1 MKAIG
6 YAAKGGVEVLTDLEL
21 PMPEPGPHDLRVA
34 VRAVSVNP
42 VDVKRRRWEDPS
54 DSKLPRVLGY
64 DAAGVVEAVGS
75 EVTLFKPGDEVFYA
89 GAMDRPGTNSEFHLV
104 DERIVGPKPASLS
117 FAEAAALPLTS
128 ITAWEMLFDRMKLPR
143 GARTPCGTLLVLNG
157 AGGVGSMLIQL
168 ANRLTGLTVI
178 ATASRPESVEW
189 VRKLGA
195 KHVADHS
202 KPIDEALHAIGF
214 SGVDYIG
221 AITSTPGSAPS
232 LARAMNPQ
240 GHITLID
247 NFDDSIAP
255 FKPKSI
261 TVSWEMMFTRSL
273 FQTADMD
280 AQHRLLKEVS
290 ELVDAGVLHT
300 TLTHV
305 GGPLTAA
312 NLRRAHE
319 RIETGRAIG
328 KTVLEGFRW

>member
-1 MKAIG
+1 MKAVG
-6 YAAKGGVEVLTDLEL
+6 YATKGGVEVLTNLEL
-21 PMPEPGPHDLRVA
+21 PMPMPGPRDLRVA

-42 VDVKRRRWEDPS
+42 VDVKRRRWEDPTEHPH
-54 DSKLPRVLGY
+54 PRVLGY

-75 EVTLFKPGDEVFYA
+75 DVTFFKPGDEVFYA

-117 FAEAAALPLTS
+117 FAEAAAMPLTS
-128 ITAWEMLFDRMKLPR
+128 ITAWEMLFDRMKVPCGLRQPR
-143 GARTPCGTLLVLNG
+143 GTLLVLNG

-202 KPIDEALHAIGF
+202 KPIDEAIQAIGF
-214 SGVDYIG
+214 SGVDYIA
-221 AITSTPGSAPS
+221 AITSTRGSAPS
-232 LARAMNPQ
+232 LARAMSPQ

-273 FQTADMD
+273 FETADMD
-280 AQHRLLKEVS
+280 AQHRLLREVS
-290 ELVDAGVLHT
+290 EMVDAGLLRT

-305 GGPLTAA
+305 GGAITAA
-312 NLRRAHE
+312 NLRKAHE

-328 KTVLEGFRW
+328 KTVLEGF

>member
-1 MKAIG
+1 
-6 YAAKGGVEVLTDLEL
+6 
-21 PMPEPGPHDLRVA
+21 MPEPGPRDLRVA

-42 VDVKRRRWEDPS
+42 VDVKRRRWEDPAERAQ
-54 DSKLPRVLGY
+54 PRVLGY

-75 EVTLFKPGDEVFYA
+75 EVTFFKPGDEVFYA
-89 GAMDRPGTNSEFHLV
+89 GAMDRPGTNAEFHLV

-117 FAEAAALPLTS
+117 FAQAAALPLTS
-128 ITAWEMLFDRMKLPR
+128 ITAWEMLFDRMKVPR
-143 GARTPCGTLLVLNG
+143 GVRESNGTLLVLNG

-195 KHVADHS
+195 EHVADHS

-214 SGVDYIG
+214 NGVDYIG

-232 LARAMNPQ
+232 LARALNPQ
-240 GHITLID
+240 GHISLID

-290 ELVDAGVLHT
+290 ALVDAGVLQT

-305 GGPLTAA
+305 GGPLTVA
-312 NLRRAHE
+312 NLRLAHE

-328 KTVLEGFRW
+328 KTVLDGFQ

>member
-6 YAAKGGVEVLTDLEL
+6 YAVKGGVEVLTDLEL
-21 PMPEPGPHDLRVA
+21 PMPEPGPRDLRVA
-34 VRAVSVNP
+34 VKAVSVNP
-42 VDVKRRRWEDPS
+42 VDVKRRRHEDPS
-54 DSKLPRVLGY
+54 EHPQPRILGY

-75 EVTLFKPGDEVFYA
+75 AVTLFKPGDEVFYA
-89 GAMDRPGTNSEFHLV
+89 GAMDRPGTNAEFHLV
-104 DERIVGPKPASLS
+104 DERIVGPKPATLS

-128 ITAWEMLFDRMKLPR
+128 ITAWEMLFDRMKVPR
-143 GARTPCGTLLVLNG
+143 GLLQPHGTLLVLNG

-168 ANRLTGLTVI
+168 ASRLTGLTVI
-178 ATASRPESVEW
+178 ATASRPESAEW

-195 KHVADHS
+195 QHVADHS
-202 KPIDEALHAIGF
+202 KPIDEALRAIGF

-221 AITSTPGSAPS
+221 AITSTPGSAAS
-232 LARAMNPQ
+232 LARALNPQ

-290 ELVDAGVLHT
+290 AQVDAGVLHT

-305 GGPLTAA
+305 VGPLTVA
-312 NLRRAHE
+312 NLRLAHE

-328 KTVLEGFRW
+328 KTVLEGFER